1 MSSAMMDVCN
11 CVVLELVSV
20 MLFKSLLMFVL
31 ESRVWT
37 DFCQFSAHHSVVYLC
52 TRLSVCILCSM
63 SCVRRVTEMCCLMR
77 PWISVVKMGILLAS
91 NALKYQLLKN

>member
-11 CVVLELVSV
+11 CVVLELVSM

-52 TRLSVCILCSM
+52 TKCLYLMFNVLC
-63 SCVRRVTEMCCLMR
+63 
-77 PWISVVKMGILLAS
+77 
-91 NALKYQLLKN
+91 